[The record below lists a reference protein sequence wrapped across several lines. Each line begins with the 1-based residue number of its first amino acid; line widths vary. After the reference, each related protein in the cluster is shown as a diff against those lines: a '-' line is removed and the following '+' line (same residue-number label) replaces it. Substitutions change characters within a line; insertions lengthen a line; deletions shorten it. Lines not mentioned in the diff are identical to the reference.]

1 MEKQL
6 MAFVG
11 TQAGS
16 VVIAVG
22 IGVVAFPYA
31 MKYLVKAA
39 EQQALPYA
47 AMLGSSIG
55 DRIAAHA
62 KATAEA
68 LKKKKADQWHE
79 ANPDVTQQDLDIPG
93 GIHEYFESVGLPAS
107 SHLVV
112 RGDMEAISVFQHS
125 GEWNYYG
132 IRIVNTQAYY
142 LIVPKG
148 INVFV
153 KIPRTL
159 TEAPDEYGLCRAGWA
174 INEGVC
180 EKDIIETFLVPPAPS
195 WP

>member
-6 MAFVG
+6 MAFAG

-31 MKYLVKAA
+31 IKYLVKAA

-55 DRIAAHA
+55 DRIAAHG

-68 LKKKKADQWHE
+68 LKKKKADQWHQ

-93 GIHEYFESVGLPAS
+93 GIQEYFQKVGLPAS
-107 SHLVV
+107 SHLVAYA
-112 RGDMEAISVFQHS
+112 DKEALSVFQHS
-125 GEWNYYG
+125 GEWSLYG
-132 IRIVNTQAYY
+132 TRKINDQQYWLV
-142 LIVPKG
+142 VPKG
-148 INVFV
+148 IKVYIKV
-153 KIPRTL
+153 PRTL
-159 TEAPDEYGLCRAGWA
+159 TEAPDEYGLCRAGWK
-174 INEGVC
+174 INKGVC
-180 EKDIIETFLVPPAPS
+180 EKEISETFLITPS
-195 WP
+195 VWP

>member
-6 MAFVG
+6 MAFAG

-22 IGVVAFPYA
+22 IGVVAFPYVV
-31 MKYLVKAA
+31 KYLVKAA

-79 ANPDVTQQDLDIPG
+79 ANPDITQQDLEIPG
-93 GIHEYFESVGLPAS
+93 GIQEYFQKVGLPAS
-107 SHLVV
+107 SHLVAYA
-112 RGDMEAISVFQHS
+112 DKEALSVFQHS
-125 GEWNYYG
+125 GEWSLYG
-132 IRIVNTQAYY
+132 TRKINDQQYWLV
-142 LIVPKG
+142 VPKG
-148 INVFV
+148 IRVYIKV
-153 KIPRTL
+153 PK
-159 TEAPDEYGLCRAGWA
+159 TEAPDEYGLCRAGWK
-174 INEGVC
+174 INKGVC
-180 EKDIIETFLVPPAPS
+180 EIIESFLITPS
-195 WP
+195 VWP